1 MAVLGVTIIVVGFNP
16 DLVTGYFHNAADIL
30 LDKASY
36 IKYVL
41 NVESVI
47 Q

>member
-1 MAVLGVTIIVVGFNP
+1 MTILGITILVVGVYP
-16 DLVTGYFHNAADIL
+16 DLVSGYFHNAADIL

-36 IKYVL
+36 IKFVL
-41 NVESVI
+41 NAESAI